1 MKRKKGWVILGSIL
15 IAILAILTVI
25 GFLFRDDGSLS
36 GFVTEDGQKE
46 YAVAYDEA
54 MNHLPEPVESYQTGM
69 DSLKDPNSE
78 MVVFEDA
85 SHAIN
90 GEYPKELLETI
101 EAFLAKIE

>member
-1 MKRKKGWVILGSIL
+1 MHHAEK
-15 IAILAILTVI
+15 
-25 GFLFRDDGSLS
+25 
-36 GFVTEDGQKE
+36 
-46 YAVAYDEA
+46 
-54 MNHLPEPVESYQTGM
+54 SYQTGM